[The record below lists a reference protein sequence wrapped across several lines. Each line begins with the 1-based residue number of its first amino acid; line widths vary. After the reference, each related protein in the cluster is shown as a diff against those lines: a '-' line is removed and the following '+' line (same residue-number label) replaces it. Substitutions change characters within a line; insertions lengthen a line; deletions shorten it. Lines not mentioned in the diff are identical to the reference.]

1 MDRTGKSI
9 LYYLRHVDYLLL
21 MSAVALSFIGLVM
34 IYSVTKAQAPYLGV
48 GPDHYVIRQAVFLAI
63 GFAVM
68 VIFIVVDYRILE
80 FFGVLYYI
88 IAVLMLAA
96 VMTPIGSSALGAQR
110 WFQFGPIQIQ
120 PSEFAALAVVF
131 IIAYFA
137 SKEEQ
142 ITLRALA
149 KILAFAAVPILLV
162 YKQPDLGTAIIL
174 GVTAFTMLV
183 VANTRALHLFLMFV
197 LLILGIVIILNLG
210 ILKQYQV
217 ERLTAFLHPKN
228 APPATV
234 YNLQQSEIAIGSGGT
249 FGTGF
254 GRGSQTNLAFVPE
267 QQTDFIFTAVGE
279 QLGFVG
285 SATVVG
291 LFFIMAWRLIRAI
304 SLSRDSYGRLLVA
317 GALGSIVF
325 SVFQNMGMTIGI
337 MPITGIP
344 LPFMSYGGSS
354 AVVFF
359 MMIGLAL
366 NVEMRRK
373 SGNIGRYLPLKSGQE
388 LEPVIR

>member
-1 MDRTGKSI
+1 MSRNNKSI
-9 LYYLRHVDYLLL
+9 FYYLRHVDYLLL
-21 MSAVALSFIGLVM
+21 MSAVALSLIGLVM

-48 GPDHYVIRQAVFLAI
+48 GPDHYLIRQALFLVI
-63 GFAVM
+63 GFIVM
-68 VIFIVVDYRILE
+68 FMFIVVDYRILE
-80 FFGVLYYI
+80 FFGVLIYGF
-88 IAVLMLAA
+88 ALLMLVV
-96 VMTPIGSSALGAQR
+96 VMTSVGSVALGAQR
-110 WFQFGPIQIQ
+110 WFQLGPIQVQ
-120 PSEFAALAVVF
+120 PSEFAVLAVIF

-142 ITLRALA
+142 IGFKALM
-149 KILAFAAVPILLV
+149 KILVFAGIPILLV

-197 LLILGIVIILNLG
+197 ALILAIVIVLNLG

-217 ERLTAFLHPKN
+217 NRLTAFLHPKN

-234 YNLQQSEIAIGSGGT
+234 YNLQQSEIAIGSGGA

-254 GRGSQTNLAFVPE
+254 GKGSQTNLAFVPE

-285 SATVVG
+285 SATVIG

-317 GALGSIVF
+317 GALGCIVF
-325 SVFQNMGMTIGI
+325 SVFQNMGMTIGL

-354 AVVFF
+354 TVVFF
-359 MMIGLAL
+359 TMIGLAL

-373 SGNIGRYLPLKSGQE
+373 SGNIGRFMPLKANQE